1 MTHPFDAYEDE
12 KIARTE
18 YDIQQ
23 KISKRKRNNS

>member
-12 KIARTE
+12 RIARTE

-23 KISKRKRNNS
+23 KNRQEKKNNS